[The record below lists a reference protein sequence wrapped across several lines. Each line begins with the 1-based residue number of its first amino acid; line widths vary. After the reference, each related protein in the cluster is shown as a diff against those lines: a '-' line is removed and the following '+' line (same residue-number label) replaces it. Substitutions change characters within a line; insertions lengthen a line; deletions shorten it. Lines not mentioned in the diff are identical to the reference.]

1 MPNAEAD
8 YEISIFESKRRFL
21 SLFQEMEKTQSGDG
35 ERKLRV
41 KMDKTQKL
49 WGAHRVF
56 IDEL

>member
-1 MPNAEAD
+1 MLEA
-8 YEISIFESKRRFL
+8 
-21 SLFQEMEKTQSGDG
+21 SLAHCNKLKEMEKTQSGDG

>member
-1 MPNAEAD
+1 
-8 YEISIFESKRRFL
+8 
-21 SLFQEMEKTQSGDG
+21 MEKTQSGDG

>member
-1 MPNAEAD
+1 MPNSEAD

-21 SLFQEMEKTQSGDG
+21 SLFQEMEKNQSGDG

-56 IDEL
+56 IDER

>member
-1 MPNAEAD
+1 LPNSEAD

-21 SLFQEMEKTQSGDG
+21 SLFQEMQKTQSGDG

>member
-1 MPNAEAD
+1 LPNSDAN
-8 YEISIFESKRRFL
+8 YGISIFESKRRFL

-35 ERKLRV
+35 EIKLRV